1 MTFRVSYM
9 TGECW
14 ETFRDGFTC
23 SVFEILDSHW
33 LCDEVATM
41 TTDYSC
47 HRWPKR
53 NLRVCTGKIEFE
65 T

>member
-33 LCDEVATM
+33 LCDEVTSI
-41 TTDYSC
+41 TTYIKSLVFVMKTY
-47 HRWPKR
+47 HYLK
-53 NLRVCTGKIEFE
+53 LS
-65 T
+65 